1 MKLLKI
7 LNRVF
12 LVLAVVSFVSCDD
25 LTELNVNPQ
34 GVDPETVQPN
44 LMVTTVITQTAQPYL
59 QMSYDGD
66 VAGVMQYVQKSG
78 WGSGLNKYDWT
89 GERGWSGPFGNL
101 RNTKHLYERSVEEGM
116 EFQQGLAI
124 VLRAFNYGY
133 IVDSWGDAPYTAA
146 LNGDEGEQE
155 DLFPVFDSQ
164 ETIYRGI
171 IAELEEANLL
181 LSKAASAYTG
191 IDPTADVLYGGDP
204 GQWRKMA
211 NSLMLRY
218 FMRVSSKLPTFA
230 QEGIEAIVSDPATY
244 PIFTSNDDDA
254 TMSYIGSSS
263 SDAWPNAIAFDA
275 SESNFDRVQLCAG
288 FRDVLLEL
296 NDPRIAVWFNEVV
309 IPIKIS
315 TAYSPEADI
324 VVDGVRYI
332 HPDSMVVDGV
342 RNWVAYD
349 KDNWPADI
357 EAGRVLIDTHEYAGM
372 PIASST
378 GDGSGWNLNPNVI
391 QGGPNVHNSALDDI
405 YKEASGDLL
414 QARLI
419 SYAEVCFI
427 LAEAAQKG
435 WSVGSQQEWYENGV
449 EASFNTWGVGDDAA
463 AYLAGT
469 GVAYD
474 GSLEQIMV
482 QKWIANWTVAHESWC
497 DWRRTGYPVLTL
509 GPIATR
515 DAMPLR
521 FLYGNDEKN
530 RNNTNYLNAISGLEE
545 TAFTAQDGEDS
556 SWSRFWLLQGTGLP
570 Y

>member
-12 LVLAVVSFVSCDD
+12 LVLAVVGFVSCDD
-25 LTELNVNPQ
+25 LTELNVNPN

-44 LMVTTVITQTAQPYL
+44 LMVPTVISNTAMPYL
-59 QMSYDGD
+59 SMSYDGD

-78 WGSGLNKYDWT
+78 WGSGLNKFDWT
-89 GERGWSGPFGNL
+89 GERGWAGPFGNL

-116 EFQQGLAI
+116 EFQQGIAI

-133 IVDSWGDAPYTAA
+133 IVDSWGEAPYTAA
-146 LNGDEGEQE
+146 LNGAEGEQE

-164 ETIYRGI
+164 ETVYRGI
-171 IAELEEANLL
+171 IEELETANTL
-181 LSKAASAYTG
+181 LSKSAGAYTG
-191 IDPTADVLYGGDP
+191 IDPNSDILYGGDP
-204 GQWRKMA
+204 AKWRMMA

-218 FMRVSSKLPTFA
+218 YMRVSTKLPSYA
-230 QEGIEAIVSDPATY
+230 QEGIEAIMSDPGTY
-244 PIFTSNDDDA
+244 PIFTSGDDDA
-254 TMSYIGSSS
+254 TLGYIGSSS
-263 SDAWPNAIAFDA
+263 ADAWPNAIAFDA
-275 SESNFDRVQLCAG
+275 SESNFNRVQLCAG
-288 FRDVLLEL
+288 FRDVLLDL
-296 NDPRIAVWFNEVV
+296 NDPRIAVWFNKVV
-309 IPIKIS
+309 VPIKVS
-315 TAYSPEADI
+315 TAYAPEADI
-324 VVDGVRYI
+324 VVDGIRYL
-332 HPDSMVVDGV
+332 HPDSMVVKD
-342 RNWVAYD
+342 WVVYNQD
-349 KDNWPADI
+349 TWPADI
-357 EAGRVLIDTHEYAGM
+357 EDGKVLVDTLDYAGM

-391 QGGPNVHNSALDDI
+391 QGGSNVHNSALADM
-405 YKEASGDLL
+405 YKEASGDML

-419 SYAEVCFI
+419 SYTEVCFI

-435 WSVGSQQEWYENGV
+435 WSVGSQQGWYEDGV
-449 EASFNTWGVGDDAA
+449 EASFNTWDVGDDAA
-463 AYLAGT
+463 GYLTET

-482 QKWIANWTVAHESWC
+482 QKWIANWSVAHESWC
-497 DWRRTGYPVLTL
+497 DWRRTGYPDLTI

-530 RNNTNYLNAISGLEE
+530 RNNTNYLNSISGLEE
-545 TAFTAQDGEDS
+545 TDFTAQDGEDS
-556 SWSRFWLLQGTGLP
+556 SWSKFWLIQGTGIP

>member
-12 LVLAVVSFVSCDD
+12 LVLAVVTFVSCDD
-25 LTELNVNPQ
+25 LTELNVNPN

-44 LMVTTVITQTAQPYL
+44 LMVATVISNTAQPYL
-59 QMSYDGD
+59 KMSFDGD

-78 WGSGLNKYDWT
+78 WGSGLNKYDWVS
-89 GERGWSGPFGNL
+89 ERGWSGAFGNL

-116 EFQQGLAI
+116 EFQQGVAI

-146 LNGDEGEQE
+146 LNGADGEQE

-171 IAELEEANLL
+171 IEELETANTL
-181 LSKAASAYTG
+181 LSKSASQYTG
-191 IDPTADVLYGGDP
+191 IDPSADILYGGDP
-204 GQWRKMA
+204 EKWRMMA

-218 FMRVSSKLPTFA
+218 YMRVSTKLPSFA
-230 QEGIEAIVSDPATY
+230 QDGIEAMLADGQH
-244 PIFTSNDDDA
+244 PIFESGDDDA
-254 TMSYIGSSS
+254 TMGYIGSSAD
-263 SDAWPNAIAFDA
+263 DAWPNAIAFDA
-275 SESNFDRVQLCAG
+275 SESNFNRLQLCAG
-288 FRDVLLEL
+288 FRDVLLDL
-296 NDPRIAVWFNEVV
+296 NDPRIAVWFNEVIV
-309 IPIKIS
+309 PIKVS
-315 TAYSPEADI
+315 TAYDPEADI
-324 VVDGVRYI
+324 VVDGIRYL
-332 HPDSMVVDGV
+332 HPDSMVVRD
-342 RNWVAYD
+342 WVVYNQD
-349 KDNWPADI
+349 TWPADI
-357 EAGRVLIDTHEYAGM
+357 EDGKVLVDTLDYAGM

-391 QGGPNVHNSALDDI
+391 QGGSNVHNSALSDM
-405 YKEASGDLL
+405 YKEASGDMLE
-414 QARLI
+414 ARLI
-419 SYAEVCFI
+419 SYTEVCFI

-435 WSVGSQQEWYENGV
+435 WSVGGTQQVWYEKGV
-449 EASFNTWGVGDDAA
+449 EASFNTWDVDDAA
-463 AYLAGT
+463 VYLTET

-497 DWRRTGYPVLTL
+497 DWRRTGFPVLTL
-509 GPIATR
+509 GPIAKR

-521 FLYGNDEKN
+521 FLYGGDEKN

-545 TAFTAQDGEDS
+545 TDFTAEDGEDS
-556 SWSRFWLLQGTGLP
+556 SWSKFWLIQGTGIP